1 MDTSLLIASIQARIP
16 ELDKLIGQK
25 NKVYQKMLDDLDK
38 IEFVPSK
45 EHFAL
50 TLNKNIDIVLTD
62 IRTLTG
68 EKILLNSKLDEL
80 TNARAKEI
88 EMAMFR
94 WRDASLNPFGNPRLA
109 GILQNPFLVSPAT
122 N

>member
-1 MDTSLLIASIQARIP
+1 MDSSLLIASIQARIP
-16 ELDKLIGQK
+16 ELDKLISQK

-45 EHFAL
+45 GQFAL

-88 EMAMFR
+88 EMSLFR
-94 WRDASLNPFGNPRLA
+94 WRDSSLNPFDNPKLA